1 MGVLVGFND
10 IVSDVGNNWVNDT
23 INFNTYYRA
32 PAPLIGDFRVQI
44 AISGTPAN
52 QVGLVVYTRIVLK
65 RYSEDGGNL
74 IQTRFGSFSNFFAN
88 ASCGGGGIVQMDETF
103 TNMFMNTGDRM
114 YADIE
119 GYLLATPTLG
129 LNQFLRVYPTFS
141 TYFTQF
147 TAQNMSSIKG
157 GELKEYDPDD
167 FRATLYKF
175 DLPISHEDIA
185 AMINEPSKTILL
197 GRTPDPLNVKRTSIN
212 NVNIASIL
220 RKDANFELI
229 SSE

>member
-1 MGVLVGFND
+1 
-10 IVSDVGNNWVNDT
+10 
-23 INFNTYYRA
+23 
-32 PAPLIGDFRVQI
+32 
-44 AISGTPAN
+44 
-52 QVGLVVYTRIVLK
+52 
-65 RYSEDGGNL
+65 
-74 IQTRFGSFSNFFAN
+74 
-88 ASCGGGGIVQMDETF
+88 
-103 TNMFMNTGDRM
+103 MNVGDRM

-119 GYLLATPTLG
+119 AYLLVTPTLG
-129 LNQFLRVYPTFS
+129 TDQLLRISETGSGF
-141 TYFTQF
+141 FTQF

-185 AMINEPSKTILL
+185 AMINKPSKSILL